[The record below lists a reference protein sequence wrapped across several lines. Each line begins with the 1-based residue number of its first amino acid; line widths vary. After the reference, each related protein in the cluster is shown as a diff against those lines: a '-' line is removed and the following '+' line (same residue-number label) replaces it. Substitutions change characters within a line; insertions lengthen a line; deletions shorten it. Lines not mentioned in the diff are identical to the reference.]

1 MKHFDISQWVDFAR
15 GTVSAEARASMDAHL
30 STGCARCQ
38 AAFAFVREVASVAQ
52 AASREEPPADSIHW
66 AKAIAAVRRPQ
77 RSASRL
83 LARLVYNS
91 RLDPLPAGLRA
102 ERQPF
107 HRALYEA
114 GRFALDIRVDHD
126 RGSPLVTLVGQV
138 TDREAPDRALAGA
151 PVLLMAQ
158 GDVLAHTVANRFGE
172 FQLEHAPARLLRLCV
187 VVDRDGTRVEA
198 PLDRIGAGM

>member
-1 MKHFDISQWVDFAR
+1 
-15 GTVSAEARASMDAHL
+15 MDAHL
-30 STGCARCQ
+30 STGCRRCQ
-38 AAFAFVREVASVAQ
+38 TTLAFVRQVTSVAH
-52 AASREEPPADSIHW
+52 SGSLEEPPADSIHW
-66 AKAIAAVRRPQ
+66 VKAIAAVRRPQ
-77 RSASRL
+77 RSPSRL

-102 ERQPF
+102 EHQPF

-114 GRFALDIRVDHD
+114 GRFALDVRVEHD
-126 RGSPLVTLVGQV
+126 RGAPLVTLVGQV
-138 TDREAPDRALAGA
+138 TDREQPDRFLAGA

-172 FQLEHAPARLLRLCV
+172 FQMEHAPARSLRLCV

-198 PLDRIGAGM
+198 PLDRINADV